1 MGNPGTRYYILMS
14 RVPKYCGS
22 PGGTEPNRVYRTV
35 RYNSE
40 NRCIPSEHYQ
50 DKKGSMDSFGQRIE
64 VITSFFY
71 FLHFEGTIDKV
82 THFVLCLLMVV
93 PES

>member
-40 NRCIPSEHYQ
+40 NRCIPSTYVHVDGAHVFSSHRVRQ
-50 DKKGSMDSFGQRIE
+50 LGLE
-64 VITSFFY
+64 VQ
-71 FLHFEGTIDKV
+71 LQKA
-82 THFVLCLLMVV
+82 
-93 PES
+93 ES